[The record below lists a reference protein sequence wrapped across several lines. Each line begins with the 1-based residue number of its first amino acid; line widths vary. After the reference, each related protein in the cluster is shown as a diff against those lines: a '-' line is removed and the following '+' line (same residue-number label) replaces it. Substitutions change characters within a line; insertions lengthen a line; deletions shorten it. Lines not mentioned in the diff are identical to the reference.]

1 MAWRPLRNIGLKLAA
16 LALGCILWYTVSGHV
31 IERRLPAPVFYRN
44 LPAPLQLTGDQ
55 MDTVNVQVRG
65 DDNIVRPL
73 AEGQLQVMV
82 DLGDARPGTSIIP
95 LRVDDVVAPSGVD
108 VVMIDPGSVTVT
120 LERTSQID
128 VAVSPTIEGQPVP
141 GYAAGPARIE
151 PGTVTVTGPESALH
165 SAVTVITERVVLD
178 GRTAT
183 FSQDVGVGVTDARLR
198 VLKPR
203 TVRITV
209 PITKEP

>member
-1 MAWRPLRNIGLKLAA
+1 
-16 LALGCILWYTVSGHV
+16 
-31 IERRLPAPVFYRN
+31 
-44 LPAPLQLTGDQ
+44 
-55 MDTVNVQVRG
+55 
-65 DDNIVRPL
+65 
-73 AEGQLQVMV
+73 
-82 DLGDARPGTSIIP
+82 
-95 LRVDDVVAPSGVD
+95 
-108 VVMIDPGSVTVT
+108 
-120 LERTSQID
+120 
-128 VAVSPTIEGQPVP
+128 
-141 GYAAGPARIE
+141 
-151 PGTVTVTGPESALH
+151 VTVTGPESALH

>member
-1 MAWRPLRNIGLKLAA
+1 MAWRPFRNIGLKLAA
-16 LALGCILWYTVSGHV
+16 LALGGILWFTVSGHQ
-31 IERRLPAPVFYRN
+31 IERRLAAPVFYRN

-73 AEGQLQVMV
+73 TEGQLQVMV
-82 DLGDARPGTSIIP
+82 DLGDARPGISIIP
-95 LRVDDVVAPSGVD
+95 LRVDDVIAPSGVD

-120 LERTSQID
+120 LERTAQLD
-128 VAVSPTIEGQPVP
+128 VAVSPTIEGQPAA
-141 GYAAGPARIE
+141 GYAAGPARVE

>member
-1 MAWRPLRNIGLKLAA
+1 MAWHPFRNIGLKLAA
-16 LALGCILWYTVSGHV
+16 LALGCILWYTVSGHQ
-31 IERRLPAPVFYRN
+31 IETRLPAPVFYRN

-55 MDTVNVQVRG
+55 MDTVSVQVRG
-65 DDNIVRPL
+65 DDNIVGSL
-73 AEGQLQVMV
+73 TEGRVQVMV

-95 LRVDDVVAPSGVD
+95 LRVDDVIAPSGVD

-120 LERTSQID
+120 LERTSQVD
-128 VAVSPTIEGQPVP
+128 VAVNPTIEGQPAA
-141 GYAAGPARIE
+141 GYVAGPARIE
-151 PGTVTVTGPESALH
+151 PDKVTVIGPESVLN
-165 SAVTVITERVVLD
+165 SAITVITERVVLD

-203 TVRITV
+203 AVRITI
-209 PITKEP
+209 PITKAP

>member
-1 MAWRPLRNIGLKLAA
+1 LKLAA
-16 LALGCILWYTVSGHV
+16 LALGCILWYMISGHK
-31 IERRLPAPVFYRN
+31 IERRLQAPVFYRN

-73 AEGQLQVMV
+73 TEGQLQVMV

-120 LERTSQID
+120 LD
-128 VAVSPTIEGQPVP
+128 VDVSPTIEGQPAP